1 MEGLMSKIFV
11 LDTEKRPLDP
21 IHPAQARQ
29 LLRNKKAAILRRF
42 PFTIILKESFPNIS
56 VSPLRLKI
64 DPGAKFTGIALV
76 NDSTGEVVFAAEL
89 KHRGFAIRDALTS
102 RRQLR
107 RGRRA
112 RKTRYRQPRFLNRTR
127 PDGWLAPS
135 LQSRIENIKTWVEKL
150 RKFAPIQAI
159 SQELARFDMQLMSN
173 PDIQGKEYQ
182 QGTLAG
188 YETREYLLEKW
199 GRQCAYCGVKD
210 VPFQVEHIHPRAK
223 GGSNSITNL
232 TLSCEKCNIKK
243 GTSDIKDFLKKEP
256 TKLERILKQAKRPL
270 ADAAAVNTTRF
281 ALLEVLKATGLP
293 VETGSGG
300 LTKFNRNQQNLEKT
314 HWIDAA
320 CVGESTSRL
329 GFCRDGK
336 VAWNYPE
343 GKSTPVL
350 NVKGVKPLLIT
361 ANGHGS
367 RQSCRTD
374 KFGFPN
380 RHVPREKIHFGF
392 QTGDIVKA
400 IVTTGK
406 KLGNYVGKV
415 AIRSSGSFNVSA
427 KLPQSDDRGKLSAKN
442 GLVQGISHKF
452 CKRIHAKDGYSYG
465 Q

>member
-1 MEGLMSKIFV
+1 MCKVFV
-11 LDTEKRPLDP
+11 LDADKRPLDP
-21 IHPAQARQ
+21 VHPAQVRQ
-29 LLRNKKAAILRRF
+29 LLRNKKAAVYRQF
-42 PFTIILKESFPNIS
+42 PFTLILKESRSESP

-76 NDSTGEVVFAAEL
+76 NDSTGEIVFAAEL
-89 KHRGFAIRDALTS
+89 KHRGFAIRDALTF

-127 PDGWLAPS
+127 PESWLPPS
-135 LQSRIENIKTWVEKL
+135 LQSRIENIKTVVEKL
-150 RKFAPIQAI
+150 CRFAPIAAI
-159 SQELARFDMQLMSN
+159 SQELVRFDMQLIRN

-188 YETREYLLEKW
+188 YETREFLLEKW

-210 VPFQVEHIHPRAK
+210 VPLQIEHIHPRAK
-223 GGSNSITNL
+223 GGSNSISNL
-232 TLSCEKCNIKK
+232 TLSCEKCNTKK
-243 GTSDIKDFLKKEP
+243 GARDIKDFLKKDSS
-256 TKLERILKQAKRPL
+256 KLEKILKYAKRPL

-300 LTKFNRNQQNLEKT
+300 LTKFNRSQQNLEKT
-314 HWIDAA
+314 HWLDAA
-320 CVGESTSRL
+320 CVG
-329 GFCRDGK
+329 
-336 VAWNYPE
+336 
-343 GKSTPVL
+343 KSTPIL
-350 NVKGVKPLLIT
+350 NIKGIKPLLIA

-380 RHVPREKIHFGF
+380 RHVPRDKIHFGF

-400 IVTTGK
+400 IITTGK
-406 KLGNYVGKV
+406 KVGNYVGKV
-415 AIRSSGSFNVSA
+415 AIRSSGSFNIST
-427 KLPQSDDRGKLSAKN
+427 KN
-442 GLVQGISHKF
+442 GLIQGISYKF